1 MDIVNEKFELT
12 ADACDEAAVLIA
24 DFCSKMNLDKKDAI
38 RYRLAAED
46 CLERWLKGGLA
57 GKPLTIRM
65 GKRFRAPFIIL
76 EVEGPQ
82 YDPGAEDNED
92 FGPYCNSVL
101 VSLGLE
107 PEYSYERGRNR
118 VRFRLRRKPLNQL
131 VVLAIVLASALGV
144 GFAGLLLPDNV
155 RATLLTGIVQPLYS
169 TFFDLLRCIAGP
181 MIFLSVAWGI
191 YGIGDVETLGRIGKR
206 LIIRYLR
213 ITGLVVLC
221 ASPLFFV
228 LGPGLSES
236 SSGGN
241 QLASI
246 SEMVLGII
254 PSNIV
259 EPFLSGN
266 TLQIIFLAVVASL
279 GLLYLGRRVSG
290 VAEGIDQVNALVGFL
305 MTAVSKIVPF
315 AIFLVVVNMIW
326 SGTLQSLTGVWKLI
340 VVGLAAIT
348 VISIV
353 FLVSTSIRRKVS
365 VGLLARKILPSFTIA
380 LTTASSIAA
389 FGTNTQTCEKKFGI
403 DGELTGFGL
412 PLGMVMHRPIC
423 ATNFLFVAF
432 FFAGEYGV
440 ACDPVWVGTAVFV
453 ACVLAIAA
461 PPVPGGS
468 AVVFAMLFAQMGIPE
483 EALALALAVDVVA
496 DFYVTAFEQVCQL
509 NTLVNVSAEL
519 DMIDLD
525 TLRAA

>member
-12 ADACDEAAVLIA
+12 ADACFDAAKLIA
-24 DFCSKMNLDKKDAI
+24 DFCSEMKLDKKDAI

-46 CLERWLKGGLA
+46 CLAHWLDNGLA
-57 GKPLTIRM
+57 GNALTVRM
-65 GKRFRAPFIIL
+65 GKRFRTPFISL

-82 YDPGAEDNED
+82 QDPGTADDED

-101 VSLGLE
+101 VSMGLE
-107 PEYSYERGRNR
+107 PDYSYERGRNR
-118 VRFRLRRKPLNQL
+118 VLFRLRRKPLNQL
-131 VVLAIVLASALGV
+131 VVLAIVLASALAV
-144 GFAGLLLPDNV
+144 GFAGMLLPDDV
-155 RATLLTGIVQPLYS
+155 RNALLTGIVQPLYS
-169 TFFDLLRCIAGP
+169 TFFDLLTCIAGP

-206 LIIRYLR
+206 LMLRFLR

-228 LGPGLSES
+228 LGPGLSQ
-236 SSGGN
+236 SSGGGG
-241 QLASI
+241 QLVSI
-246 SEMVLGII
+246 TEMVLGIV
-254 PSNIV
+254 PPNIV

-279 GLLYLGRRVSG
+279 GLLYLGKRVSG

-326 SGTLQSLTGVWKLI
+326 SGTLQSLGSVWKLI
-340 VVGLAAIT
+340 VVGFAAIA
-348 VISIV
+348 VIAIV
-353 FLVSTSIRRKVS
+353 FLTTTAVRRKVS
-365 VGLLARKILPSFTIA
+365 VGMLIKKILPSFMIA
-380 LTTASSIAA
+380 LTTASSMAA
-389 FGTNTQTCEKKFGI
+389 FGTNTQTCDEKFGI

-423 ATNFLFVAF
+423 ATNFLLVAF

-440 ACDPVWVGTAVFV
+440 ACDPAWVAMAVFV

-468 AVVFAMLFAQMGIPE
+468 AVVFTMLFAQMGIPA
-483 EALALALAVDVVA
+483 EALALALAVDVIA
-496 DFYVTAFEQVCQL
+496 DFYVTAFEQVCLL
-509 NTLVNVSAEL
+509 NTLVNVSSEL
-519 DMIDLD
+519 NMIDED
-525 TLRAA
+525 VLRAS